1 VEQQTSRRRSRQ
13 LVVLPVELLTSR
25 TGFTFS
31 EMKKKNA
38 MLEGVWRFLN
48 CLNLKKG
55 VTYCLIINCEK
66 HECYV
71 TVWFGTAMQFE
82 KERYSVWGVL
92 KT

>member
-38 MLEGVWRFLN
+38 MLEGVWRFYF
-48 CLNLKKG
+48 K
-55 VTYCLIINCEK
+55 
-66 HECYV
+66 
-71 TVWFGTAMQFE
+71 
-82 KERYSVWGVL
+82 VL
-92 KT
+92 FVLL